1 MKESGKDSSL
11 KLKKNISELSF
22 NILENDD
29 NKSELGF
36 LKA

>member
-11 KLKKNISELSF
+11 ELKKNISELSF